1 MRLSGK
7 VAIVTGAGSGIG
19 RATAHRVAAEGASV
33 QCVDVANA
41 DETAQAIVADD
52 GTAAPFTLDV
62 RDAAGWATA
71 VEDAKARF
79 GPVDLLAN
87 IAGVVASGVDT
98 AVDQDEEE
106 WDRILSIN
114 LKGSWLGMR
123 AVLPTMIE
131 RGTGSIVNIAS
142 EAAIIG
148 IPGLLGYTASKG
160 GIAAL
165 TRQVAIEY
173 VKQGVTVNAIAPGF
187 IRTAIQDSIDPSL
200 LDDMAAGIPIGRF
213 GAPEDIAASV
223 AHLFSADASYITGQV
238 LAVDGGWGVS

>member
-1 MRLSGK
+1 MKLSGK

-19 RATAHRVAAEGASV
+19 RATAQRAAAEGASV
-33 QCVDVANA
+33 LCADIANA
-41 DETAQAIVADD
+41 DKTAAGIATDG
-52 GTAAPFTLDV
+52 GTAAPFELDV
-62 RDAAGWATA
+62 RKADGWAAA
-71 VEDAKARF
+71 VEEAKGRF

-87 IAGVVASGVDT
+87 IAGIVASGVDT
-98 AVDQDEEE
+98 AVGQTEDE
-106 WDRILSIN
+106 WDRIISIN

-123 AVLPTMIE
+123 AVLPTMVE
-131 RGTGSIVNIAS
+131 RGSGAIVNIAS

-148 IPGLLGYTASKG
+148 IPGLLGYSASKG

-187 IRTAIQDSIDPSL
+187 IRTAIQDGIDQGL

-213 GAPEDIAASV
+213 GAPEDIAASI
-223 AHLFSADASYITGQV
+223 AHLFSADGSYITGQV
-238 LAVDGGWGVS
+238 LAVDGGWGVA